1 MLCKFNMYLFNNLKE
16 DYNMIRVGGSSYTNG
31 ISFVS
36 RKYKVNFETTSDKTK
51 IFLRKNESEKTSSIL
66 NSIHKIPFIRG
77 IFALLSINKTL
88 ILLLFLDIYQ
98 HIVMANS
105 NNESK
110 KYIISSY
117 ITLTISIIIFC
128 IMIWYVATKIF
139 KNIKSTWQYHGAEHK
154 VIYTNYEDKE
164 LTLGNCRK
172 APRISDSCGTMLVF
186 LFFFIYFIIRIV
198 DSKFKLNIWSS
209 IHFII
214 SESIAYEL
222 FLLDRNTPIIRF
234 IFKLGYAF
242 QKYVVT
248 SEPTDFQLN
257 QAIEAFKLLEEAETG
272 KISENEL
279 QELLKNGRQTNVLHK
294 IFQ

>member
-1 MLCKFNMYLFNNLKE
+1 
-16 DYNMIRVGGSSYTNG
+16 MINVGGSSYTNG

-36 RKYKVNFETTSDKTK
+36 TKYKVNFETFPDKTK
-51 IFLRKNESEKTSSIL
+51 IFLRKNESEKTSAIL
-66 NSIHKIPFIRG
+66 NTIQKIPLIRG
-77 IFALLSINKTL
+77 IVELLSINKIL
-88 ILLLFLDIYQ
+88 ILLLLLDIYQ
-98 HIVMANS
+98 YIFTTNFDS
-105 NNESK
+105 ESK
-110 KYIISSY
+110 TYIISSY
-117 ITLTISIIIFC
+117 VTIAISLIILGIL
-128 IMIWYVATKIF
+128 IWHIKTKIF

-164 LTLGNCRK
+164 LTLENCRMS
-172 APRISDSCGTMLVF
+172 PRISDNCGTMFVF
-186 LFFFIYFIIRIV
+186 LFFFIYFIIRII

-209 IHFII
+209 IRFII

-272 KISENEL
+272 KIPENEL